1 MASVRKT
8 AVLAR
13 AQLAAWRRARRTV
26 TSVLMVLAGL
36 AGALGGG
43 ALVGRWCL
51 GVVLIAESAAVV
63 LAGLNRDDG
72 EPPPRRGTRTLAE
85 ILQDAREAP

>member
-1 MASVRKT
+1 MDGMRKSV
-8 AVLAR
+8 VLVR

-51 GVVLIAESAAVV
+51 GLVLIAESAAVV
-63 LAGLNRDDG
+63 LVGLNRDDG
-72 EPPPRRGTRTLAE
+72 ELPPRRGERTLEE
-85 ILQDAREAP
+85 ILQDAREAL